1 MTKNVYSLSISAQ
14 ATLDMH
20 SLNNEGG
27 EGNQITTRMVN
38 IVGEDGR
45 LHNVNAISGDML
57 KHIQAEHLFRL
68 LSGREDVP
76 LCAACREFNA
86 NRISADGDYAQA
98 IDGKSDAEAITLLL
112 EACALDDMAG
122 NLITAGNRSIPRKSV
137 VEFSWVVGLPELT
150 TTDSYFH
157 VKYASERSKEARDAE
172 KEEEQRKAN
181 LGQAIF
187 HRPASS
193 GVYAIVAN
201 FEMARIGF
209 NDITQVYAL
218 DEAQRGLRY
227 RALLESVLYS
237 FIEPNGA
244 MRGTQNPHIVDVK
257 GVIAISNDVIPAPT
271 MSPINSGYREQ
282 LRGIQEALGKVRPG
296 AVTLSEFDSL
306 AQFSQ
311 VMADLIETTAPY
323 SYVLSQ
329 STSY

>member
-14 ATLDMH
+14 ATLNMH

-68 LSGREDVP
+68 LSGREDIP
-76 LCAACREFNA
+76 LCAGCREFNA
-86 NRISADGDYAQA
+86 NRISGDAEYGKA
-98 IDGKSDAEAITLLL
+98 IEGKSDAEAISLLL
-112 EACALDDMAG
+112 ESCALDDMAG

-137 VEFSWVVGLPELT
+137 AEFSWVVGLPELT

-157 VKYASERSKEARDAE
+157 VKYASERSKKAREAE
-172 KEEEQRKAN
+172 SEEEQRKAN

-201 FEMARIGF
+201 FEMARIGL
-209 NDITQVYAL
+209 NDIIQTYTL
-218 DEAQRGLRY
+218 DDAQRAARY
-227 RALLESVLYS
+227 RALLESILYS

-244 MRGTQNPHIVDVK
+244 MRGTQNPHIVDFK
-257 GVIAISNDVIPAPT
+257 GVVAVSSDVVPAPT
-271 MSPINSGYREQ
+271 MSPINGKYRQQ
-282 LRGIQEALGKVRPG
+282 LQGIREALEKVRPG
-296 AVTLSEFDSL
+296 AVMLSEFDSL
-306 AQFSQ
+306 AQFSG

-323 SYVLSQ
+323 TFSYQ
-329 STSY
+329 EA